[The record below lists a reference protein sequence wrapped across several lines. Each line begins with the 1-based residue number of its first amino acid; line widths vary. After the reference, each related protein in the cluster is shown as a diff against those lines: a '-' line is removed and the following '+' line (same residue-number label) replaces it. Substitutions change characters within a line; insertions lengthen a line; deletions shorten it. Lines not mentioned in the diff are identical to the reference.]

1 IRLLLGIEQVA
12 DVTGVHE
19 VEHAVTH
26 DHLFRARAGP
36 DRVAQLVDA
45 LDLAPIVAANRLQ
58 HVPYS
63 VPNASNQVFVA
74 FLIDSGSHSGASR
87 HFWVS
92 AIISATPS
100 SNGMSG
106 FQSRSRL
113 IFATSAQ
120 VTSGSPGRFGIYTT
134 GPPINSTSRL
144 IDCGAPAPRFQIS
157 PLFSVSAASRNAC
170 ATS

>member
-1 IRLLLGIEQVA
+1 LGVEQVA
-12 DVTGVHE
+12 DMTGMHE
-19 VEHAVTH
+19 IEHAMAH
-26 DHLFRARAGP
+26 DHLFRARARP
-36 DRVAQLVDA
+36 DRVAQLVDR
-45 LDLAPIVAANRLQ
+45 LDLPPIVAANRLQ

-87 HFWVS
+87 QFWIS
-92 AIISATPS
+92 AIIDLTPC

-106 FQSRSRL
+106 RQSRSRL

-144 IDCGAPAPRFQIS
+144 
-157 PLFSVSAASRNAC
+157 
-170 ATS
+170 

>member
-1 IRLLLGIEQVA
+1 IGGQARDQDIRLFLGVEQMTDVA
-12 DVTGVHE
+12 GGHE
-19 VEHAVTH
+19 IEHAMAH
-26 DHLFRARAGP
+26 DHLFRARARP
-36 DRVAQLVDA
+36 DQVAKLLDR
-45 LDLAPIVAANRLQ
+45 LDLPPIVAPNRLQ

-63 VPNASNQVFVA
+63 VPHTSTQVFVA
-74 FLIDSGSHSGASR
+74 FLIDSGSHNGASR
-87 HFWVS
+87 QFWIS
-92 AIISATPS
+92 AIISPTPC

-144 IDCGAPAPRFQIS
+144 IDCGAP
-157 PLFSVSAASRNAC
+157 V
-170 ATS
+170 